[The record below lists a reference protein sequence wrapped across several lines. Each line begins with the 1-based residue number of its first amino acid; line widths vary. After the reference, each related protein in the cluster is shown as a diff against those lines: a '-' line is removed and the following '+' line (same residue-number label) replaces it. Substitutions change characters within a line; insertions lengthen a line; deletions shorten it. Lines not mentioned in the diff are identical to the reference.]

1 MFTRSVL
8 ISVFFFSFFTSLS
21 LADNRPSKP
30 AECYLVVDVS
40 GSMYRYADVVK
51 PVLRKQVD
59 SMQDGDKV
67 SIVRFGTYTKI
78 REEECGQISPVFRA
92 ELNLIIEKIY
102 ERNGT
107 LLSNTDL
114 GEMLT
119 ALLRYMELS
128 SAINKKIVLISDFV
142 NDVPVKG
149 ISPISSDYIPEWHR
163 QLSRLTGLGAVEVE
177 AYVLKSNG
185 EQDNSIS
192 VFQRLFESHDIVFS
206 SHQVIDSQY
215 R

>member
-1 MFTRSVL
+1 MTITDSDRCSHVQFSYRS
-8 ISVFFFSFFTSLS
+8 FFSFFTSLS
-21 LADNRPSKP
+21 LADNRPSKL

-78 REEECGQISPVFRA
+78 REEECGQISPVFQA

-102 ERNGT
+102 EGNGT

-142 NDVPVKG
+142 NDVPVKELVRYHLIIYQNG
-149 ISPISSDYIPEWHR
+149 IVNF
-163 QLSRLTGLGAVEVE
+163 LV
-177 AYVLKSNG
+177 
-185 EQDNSIS
+185 
-192 VFQRLFESHDIVFS
+192 
-206 SHQVIDSQY
+206 
-215 R
+215 

>member
-1 MFTRSVL
+1 
-8 ISVFFFSFFTSLS
+8 
-21 LADNRPSKP
+21 
-30 AECYLVVDVS
+30 
-40 GSMYRYADVVK
+40 
-51 PVLRKQVD
+51 
-59 SMQDGDKV
+59 MQDGDKV
-67 SIVRFGTYTKI
+67 SIARFGTYTKI

-102 ERNGT
+102 EGNGT

-119 ALLRYMELS
+119 ALLQYMELS

-163 QLSRLTGLGAVEVE
+163 QLSRLTGLGSVEVE